1 VRSTV
6 SQKPSREDC
15 FDRDSMQFS
24 RNAGKYH
31 TGIGMFLCACATF
44 PAGANRHESEIC
56 PRV

>member
-1 VRSTV
+1 
-6 SQKPSREDC
+6 
-15 FDRDSMQFS
+15 MQFS

-56 PRV
+56 PPWGPTATSRV